1 MTDKKELTLDNLVEQ
16 PPTVLDALPIGVL
29 AHLNEQA
36 QQQAADASKM
46 LAIIHG
52 AFTRRYAG
60 GLNDT
65 GTSHRS
71 DGDFDIT
78 ITVPKNVSWDAAQ
91 MKAAIEK
98 LAMEWGEDPADYVD
112 TKITIAESKYKAWPP
127 AIRDLFTPARTVK
140 AGKPKFTIAAKEWEA
155 A

>member
-1 MTDKKELTLDNLVEQ
+1 MTDNKDLTLDNLAEQ

-29 AHLNEQA
+29 ANLNEQA
-36 QQQAADASKM
+36 LQAAADASQM
-46 LAIIHG
+46 IAILHG
-52 AFTRRYAG
+52 AFTRRYAA

-65 GTSHRS
+65 GTHHRS

-78 ITVPKNVSWDAAQ
+78 ITVPKNVSWAPGQLAV
-91 MKAAIEK
+91 AIEGLK
-98 LAMEWGEDPADYVD
+98 SWGEDPADYVD
-112 TKITIAESKYKAWPP
+112 TKITVAESKYKAWPP

-140 AGKPKFTIAAKEWEA
+140 AGKPKFTVAAKEREA